1 MGLKTNIVLGVM
13 AAGGLALGGWSA
25 ATLYMNKDAKQAEN
39 TLGEYE
45 LSTVAGHEKAEG
57 EKAVALTPLMEG
69 GTTLLLWHAEKN
81 KPNGDHM
88 AFNGTWSAH
97 NGGLIYDPDTQEL
110 KALEIVIQANSISG
124 HGAENAAPDLLI
136 RTITGQTPAAAW
148 FELDEHPTATFTA
161 TAFTPRDEATDQPD
175 LEPDDAGSTP
185 VNWTHLI
192 AGTFTLNGVEQA
204 RDIPAYVEFTEG
216 GDVSLNRGFAI
227 DRQEFNR
234 DGTAVGGWVVDDTVT
249 IKATVESAP
258 AGDIINQTL
267 RAYGETI
274 TAQAAEIAQLQQMGN
289 QIEELT
295 SQIAKLQEQIDAGV
309 AAGGNG
315 GAPAVDLAS
324 LPGSFTDSVSYPNK
338 TEPIP
343 FDMVL
348 VPGDAAA
355 GIAPFYMSATEV
367 TWELFYD
374 WSYRTDLDA
383 NTAAE
388 LESQDLRPS
397 TLYGDS
403 DQIYIGLDKRPAIS
417 MSRRTAEAFCKW
429 LSEQTGR
436 NYRLPTDAEWHLAL
450 ELGGGIPGSEDA
462 LLVQATMLE
471 NTEEHPDKWIPMTT
485 EVGQRG
491 RDALGIYDLLGTA
504 AGWVTDTGAD
514 RGGRG
519 GHFLMPAAEL
529 TADWGAVEDQKVWN
543 ETYPQAPVSRFWYR
557 DHYYQGIR
565 LVCDP
570 VNLPE

>member
-1 MGLKTNIVLGVM
+1 MGVKTNIVLGVM
-13 AAGGLALGGWSA
+13 AAGGLALGGVSA
-25 ATLYMNKDAKQAEN
+25 AVLYATQDAKQAEN
-39 TLGEYE
+39 ALGEYE
-45 LSTVAGHEKAEG
+45 LATVAGYDKAQG
-57 EKAVALTPLMEG
+57 DKAVELNPLMNG
-69 GTTLLLWHAEKN
+69 GTTQVVWHVAKN
-81 KPNGDHM
+81 KPNGDRM
-88 AFNGTWSAH
+88 AFDGTWSVH
-97 NGGLIYDPDTQEL
+97 TGGLVFDPAAQEL
-110 KALEIVIQANSISG
+110 KALELVVQADSIAG
-124 HGAENAAPDLLI
+124 YGAEHAAPDLLI
-136 RTITGQTPAAAW
+136 RTVTGQTVAPTW
-148 FELDEHPTATFTA
+148 FDIENHPTITFTA
-161 TAFTPRDEATDQPD
+161 TQFDPIVQDESPAPSETLIDSP
-175 LEPDDAGSTP
+175 ES
-185 VNWTHLI
+185 WTHTI
-192 AGTFTLNGVEQA
+192 TGTFALNGVEQELT
-204 RDIPAYVEFTEG
+204 IPAYVEFVGENVKIHTA
-216 GDVSLNRGFAI
+216 FTI
-227 DRQEFNR
+227 DRQTHNV
-234 DGTAVGGWVVDDTVT
+234 DGVAVGWVVEDTVYLS
-249 IKATVESAP
+249 ATVESAP
-258 AGDIINQTL
+258 AGDLINETL

-274 TAQAAEIAQLQQMGN
+274 SAQAAEIAQLRQMSN
-289 QIEELT
+289 QIEELN
-295 SQIAKLQEQIDAGV
+295 SQIAKLQEQIAAGV
-309 AAGGNG
+309 AVAGNG
-315 GAPAVDLAS
+315 GTPTPAVDLAS
-324 LPGSFTDSVSYPNK
+324 LPGAFTDSVSYPNK
-338 TEPIP
+338 TEPIA

-367 TWELFYD
+367 SWEMFYD

-388 LESQDLRPS
+388 LEAQDLRPS

-450 ELGGGIPGSEDA
+450 ELGGGIPDSEEA
-462 LLVQATMLE
+462 LLAQATMLE

-485 EVGQRG
+485 EVGQREPN
-491 RDALGIYDLLGTA
+491 ALGIYDMLGNA
-504 AGWVTDTGAD
+504 AEWVTDTGAD
-514 RGGRG
+514 RVVRG